1 MIDHSRISTNKTTR
15 QRRSMY
21 RVWVRGAL
29 LITFGAAIA
38 AMWLLD
44 IDAQLNMV
52 AFRTHHSNLAAW
64 VEAERAAAA
73 IAYVAFYVTL
83 VLFLIPGPFFA
94 TLAGGVLFGPIGGTF
109 LTVLG
114 ATGGAVL
121 VFVITKTVAGTFMEK
136 WVGKR
141 AQPFMAGFKKSELNY
156 MFVLRL
162 IPLFPFS
169 LITISAAILGVKFRN
184 FFLATV
190 FGIMPS
196 IYIVT
201 LAGASLADFVNTA
214 EPLSISNIFTPQA
227 IAALTGLVFL
237 VTIPI
242 LYKWIK
248 R

>member
-1 MIDHSRISTNKTTR
+1 MIYRTKILTNKAVR
-15 QRRSMY
+15 PRPSRRL
-21 RVWVRGAL
+21 VWIRGSL
-29 LITFGAAIA
+29 LITFSAAIA
-38 AMWLLD
+38 ALWLLD
-44 IDAQLNMV
+44 IDAQLNMD
-52 AFRTHHSNLAAW
+52 AFRTHHSSLATW
-64 VEAERAAAA
+64 VEAKHTTAA
-73 IAYVAFYVTL
+73 IAYVAFYVAL

-121 VFVITKTVAGTFMEK
+121 VFIITKTVAGTFMEK

-141 AQPFMAGFKKSELNY
+141 AQPLVAGFKRDELNY

-169 LITISAAILGVKFRN
+169 FITVSAAIFGVTFRN

-190 FGIMPS
+190 FGIVPS
-196 IYIVT
+196 AYIIT
-201 LAGASLADFVNTA
+201 LAGASLADFINTA
-214 EPLSISNIFTPQA
+214 GDLSLSNVFTPQA

-237 VTIPI
+237 VTIPM
-242 LYKWIK
+242 LYRWIK

>member
-1 MIDHSRISTNKTTR
+1 
-15 QRRSMY
+15 
-21 RVWVRGAL
+21 
-29 LITFGAAIA
+29 
-38 AMWLLD
+38 MWLLN
-44 IDAQLNMV
+44 IGAQLNME

-64 VEAERAAAA
+64 VEAKHATAA

-94 TLAGGVLFGPIGGTF
+94 TLVGGVLFGPIEGTF

-121 VFVITKTVAGTFMEK
+121 VFIITKTVAGTFMEK
-136 WVGKR
+136 WMGKR
-141 AQPFMAGFKKSELNY
+141 TQPFVAGFKRNELNY

-169 LITISAAILGVKFRN
+169 FITISAAILGVKFQN

-190 FGIMPS
+190 FGIVPGA
-196 IYIVT
+196 YIIT
-201 LAGASLADFVNTA
+201 LAGASVADFVNTA
-214 EPLSISNIFTPQA
+214 DRLSLSNVFTPQA
-227 IAALTGLVFL
+227 IAALTGLAFL
-237 VTIPI
+237 VTIPM
-242 LYKWIK
+242 LYRWVK

>member
-1 MIDHSRISTNKTTR
+1 MNYRTKIPTNKAVR
-15 QRRSMY
+15 PHPSKHL
-21 RVWVRGAL
+21 VWIRGSL
-29 LITFGAAIA
+29 LITFSAAIA
-38 AMWLLD
+38 ALWLLD
-44 IDAQLNMV
+44 IDAQLNME
-52 AFRTHHSNLAAW
+52 AFRTHHSSLTTW
-64 VEAERAAAA
+64 VETEPTTAA

-94 TLAGGVLFGPIGGTF
+94 TLVGGVLFGPIGGTL

-121 VFVITKTVAGTFMEK
+121 VFIITKTVAGTFMEK

-141 AQPFMAGFKKSELNY
+141 VQPFVAGFKRNELNY

-169 LITISAAILGVKFRN
+169 FITVSAAILGVKFRN

-190 FGIMPS
+190 FGIVPAT
-196 IYIVT
+196 YIIT
-201 LAGASLADFVNTA
+201 LAGASLADFINTA
-214 EPLSISNIFTPQA
+214 GDLSLSNVFTPQA

-237 VTIPI
+237 VTIPM
-242 LYKWIK
+242 LYRWIK

>member
-1 MIDHSRISTNKTTR
+1 MIYRSRISSNKAAR
-15 QRRSMY
+15 HERSTHL
-21 RVWVRGAL
+21 VWIRGAL
-29 LITFGAAIA
+29 LITFGAAIT

-44 IDAQLNMV
+44 IDAQLNME

-64 VEAERAAAA
+64 VEAEHTRAA

-94 TLAGGVLFGPIGGTF
+94 TLVGGVLFGPLAGTF

-114 ATGGAVL
+114 ATCGAVL
-121 VFVITKTVAGTFMEK
+121 VFVITKTVAGGFMEK

-141 AQPFMAGFKKSELNY
+141 AQPFVAGFRRNELNY

-169 LITISAAILGVKFRN
+169 LITISAATLGVKFRN

-190 FGIMPS
+190 FGIVPS
-196 IYIVT
+196 AYIIT
-201 LAGASLADFVNTA
+201 LAGASLTDFVNTA
-214 EPLSISNIFTPQA
+214 EDLSLSNIFTPQA

-242 LYKWIK
+242 LYRLVK

>member
-1 MIDHSRISTNKTTR
+1 MIYRPRISSNKAKR
-15 QRRSMY
+15 QGRSKHL
-21 RVWVRGAL
+21 VWIRGSL
-29 LITFGAAIA
+29 LLMFGAAITA
-38 AMWLLD
+38 IWLLD
-44 IDAQLNMV
+44 IDAQLNME

-64 VEAERAAAA
+64 VEAEYATAA

-94 TLAGGVLFGPIGGTF
+94 TLVGGVLFGPIGGTL

-114 ATGGAVL
+114 ATAGAVL
-121 VFVITKTVAGTFMEK
+121 VFIITKTVAGGFMEK

-141 AQPFMAGFKKSELNY
+141 AQPFVAGFKRNELNY

-190 FGIMPS
+190 FGIAPNA
-196 IYIVT
+196 YIIT
-201 LAGASLADFVNTA
+201 LAGASVADFINTA
-214 EPLSISNIFTPQA
+214 RDPSLSNVFTPQA

-237 VTIPI
+237 VTIPM
-242 LYKWIK
+242 LYRWVK

>member
-1 MIDHSRISTNKTTR
+1 
-15 QRRSMY
+15 
-21 RVWVRGAL
+21 
-29 LITFGAAIA
+29 
-38 AMWLLD
+38 
-44 IDAQLNMV
+44 
-52 AFRTHHSNLAAW
+52 
-64 VEAERAAAA
+64 
-73 IAYVAFYVTL
+73 
-83 VLFLIPGPFFA
+83 PFFA

-121 VFVITKTVAGTFMEK
+121 VFIITKTVAGTFMEK

-141 AQPFMAGFKKSELNY
+141 AQPFVAGFKRNELNY

-169 LITISAAILGVKFRN
+169 FITVSAAILGVKFRN

-190 FGIMPS
+190 FGIVPS
-196 IYIVT
+196 AYIIT
-201 LAGASLADFVNTA
+201 LAGASLADFINTA
-214 EPLSISNIFTPQA
+214 GDLSLSNVFTPQA

-237 VTIPI
+237 VTIPM
-242 LYKWIK
+242 LYRWIK